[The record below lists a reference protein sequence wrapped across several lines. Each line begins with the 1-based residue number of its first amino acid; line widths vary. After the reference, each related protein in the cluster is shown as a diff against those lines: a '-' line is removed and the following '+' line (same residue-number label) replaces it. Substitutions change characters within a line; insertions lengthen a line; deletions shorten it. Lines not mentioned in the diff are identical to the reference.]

1 MGISLC
7 QGRVLTPTEV
17 IEHGAVV
24 IDDEGRLVYVGPMD
38 DAPRSSGLHL
48 DLRGRFI
55 VPGFIDIHQQ
65 GGNEISFAVAPDKL
79 DTVPSLLES
88 YATWAV
94 RNGVAGFLCSM
105 GASSVG
111 ELCDLVAAFAAA
123 MDKGVRGAEPL
134 GIHLEGPYLSEV
146 KRGAINPTW
155 LRAPSVEEA
164 EVMLKAGRGWIR
176 QTTLAPEVP
185 GTDKLAAVYRAAG
198 VVVAVGHSDADY
210 AVAHE
215 ALQRNVTHIT
225 HAFNAQRAFDH
236 RAPGLVGAMLSS
248 DEATVEVIADGVHV
262 HPVALKILVRC
273 VGTDR
278 VVLIT
283 DSMAAAGAPDGEY
296 RIGGQL
302 RIVKDGVARLSN
314 GNLAGSVATM
324 NRCVRTMVRD
334 VGVSLADA
342 VKMASLNPARA
353 MGFADRLGALRAGHD
368 ASLTVID
375 DNVNVYLTMVKGQIL
390 YSSF

>member
-1 MGISLC
+1 
-7 QGRVLTPTEV
+7 
-17 IEHGAVV
+17 
-24 IDDEGRLVYVGPMD
+24 
-38 DAPRSSGLHL
+38 
-48 DLRGRFI
+48 
-55 VPGFIDIHQQ
+55 
-65 GGNEISFAVAPDKL
+65 
-79 DTVPSLLES
+79 
-88 YATWAV
+88 
-94 RNGVAGFLCSM
+94 
-105 GASSVG
+105 
-111 ELCDLVAAFAAA
+111 
-123 MDKGVRGAEPL
+123 
-134 GIHLEGPYLSEV
+134 
-146 KRGAINPTW
+146 
-155 LRAPSVEEA
+155 
-164 EVMLKAGRGWIR
+164 
-176 QTTLAPEVP
+176 
-185 GTDKLAAVYRAAG
+185 
-198 VVVAVGHSDADY
+198 
-210 AVAHE
+210 VAHE